1 MANPPIDVSGK
12 VALVTGGN
20 GGIGLGM
27 AQALADA
34 SAGVCIWGRNEEKNA
49 VAAEQLK
56 AAGGDVLALVCDVAN
71 EEHVE
76 EAFQATLDHFGKV
89 DGCFANAGIGG
100 GGAPFH
106 EMTTESWR
114 RVLGVNLDGTF
125 FTYRAAVRHM
135 IDRGEGGRLVATSSV
150 SAVDGAPR
158 SQHYASSKGGLNA
171 MTRGLAVELA
181 RHNITAN
188 TILPGWIETAMTEN
202 SFADERFEAN
212 VLKRV
217 PFRRWGQPTDF
228 GGIAVYLMSDAS
240 AYHTGDE
247 FIIDGGYT
255 KF

>member
-1 MANPPIDVSGK
+1 VAASPIDVSGK
-12 VALVTGGN
+12 VALITGGN

-34 SAGVCIWGRNEEKNA
+34 GAGVCIWARNEEKNA
-49 VAAEQLK
+49 AAIEQLK
-56 AAGGDVLALVCDVAN
+56 ASGTDVLALKCDVAD
-71 EEHVE
+71 EEQVE
-76 EAFQATLDHFGKV
+76 AAFQATLDHFGKV

-114 RVLGVNLDGTF
+114 RVLGVNLDGTI

-135 IDRGEGGRLVATSSV
+135 IERGEGGRLVATSSV
-150 SAVDGAPR
+150 SSVDGAPR

-188 TILPGWIETAMTEN
+188 VILPGWIETDMTAR
-202 SFADERFEAN
+202 SFANERFEAN
-212 VLKRV
+212 VLKRI
-217 PFRRWGQPTDF
+217 PFRRWGQPADF
-228 GGIAVYLMSDAS
+228 GGIAVYLMSEAS

-247 FIIDGGYT
+247 FVVDGGYT